1 MQSCSLVEL
10 QPAHSKRIRHPTGH
24 KMPTIQHKRSGDE
37 RCCENGSPPSKSRRI
52 SQVKQTK
59 IKTRSPSKE
68 NQVLI
73 EKPAYDGLLAACKKL
88 ADLAV
93 DRGSLDDITV
103 MIVDLNHYTKP
114 YPVLT

>member
-10 QPAHSKRIRHPTGH
+10 QIRHPNGR
-24 KMPTIQHKRSGDE
+24 KMPTSQHRRSGDE
-37 RCCENGSPPSKSRRI
+37 WCCENGSPPSKSRRI
-52 SQVKQTK
+52 SQGKQAK
-59 IKTRSPSKE
+59 IKTRFPSKE

-103 MIVDLNHYTKP
+103 MIVDLNHYTEP
-114 YPVLT
+114 CPVLT